1 MRILYIFPA
10 SIAAGRAKG
19 KTLRRFFYFNCL
31 AAVCGLF
38 IHYFFIMKWQL
49 EGAALATGLTW
60 TLAVFLSFIAVKDEI
75 FKKKPA

>member
-1 MRILYIFPA
+1 
-10 SIAAGRAKG
+10 
-19 KTLRRFFYFNCL
+19 
-31 AAVCGLF
+31 
-38 IHYFFIMKWQL
+38 MKWQL